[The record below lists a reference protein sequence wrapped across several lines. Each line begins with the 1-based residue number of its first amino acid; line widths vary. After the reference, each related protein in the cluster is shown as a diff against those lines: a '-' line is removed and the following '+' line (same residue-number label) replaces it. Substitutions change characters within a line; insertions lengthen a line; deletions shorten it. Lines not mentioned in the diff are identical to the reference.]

1 MKSTFFEKFIEYQ
14 IEVNGEN
21 WNQGEIIN
29 GEMKIVNRGNE
40 TLTLDSGNVILA
52 YGLKKNIKDKNENVW
67 EIKENQVLTKDISLP
82 TKQSETFKWSFKLK
96 TDCPITDK
104 MGGLYILFG

>member
-1 MKSTFFEKFIEYQ
+1 MNNLNNSKLVLRICKGIY
-14 IEVNGEN
+14 
-21 WNQGEIIN
+21 
-29 GEMKIVNRGNE
+29 NE
-40 TLTLDSGNVILA
+40 DPDIA
-52 YGLKKNIKDKNENVW
+52 IKDKNENVW

-104 MGGLYILFG
+104 MGGIFLILQ